1 MSDLRLPP
9 TRHTREAWRLAAA
22 IVLTFVFDAAF
33 LPFPVAAATS
43 ISTEQW
49 KNTSGAWG
57 GTLNGT
63 NSAYAEG
70 LTIPSRVV
78 IIGETGARALEIV
91 YDFQDSSSTRH
102 FVDFVESFDRT
113 VPRSTAD
120 PCAGVTGRSG
130 SPTTVGIP
138 ADSTIANQ
146 RAGVNSIWNASGLS
160 LSGYSTTTSGGAI
173 TKHLTL
179 SYTASAGTNVVVAF
193 GAHIAS
199 ATDWGTGSGAS
210 SWPGASGKLGAA
222 RDGGAEK
229 DVSINPGAIS
239 LASATSAPTPAPT
252 PTLAPTPAPAPLP
265 AASPTTTPIPATPVH
280 RQLERRARSRR
291 GVFSKSVGGPARV
304 DTQHTMTV

>member
-78 IIGETGARALEIV
+78 IIGETGAHALEIV

-146 RAGVNSIWNASGLS
+146 RAGVMSIWNASGLS
-160 LSGYSTTTSGGAI
+160 LSGYSTTTSGHQAPHPQLHSLRGNERCGRVWR
-173 TKHLTL
+173 TYRFRDGLGHRQRRL
-179 SYTASAGTNVVVAF
+179 VVA
-193 GAHIAS
+193 GRL
-199 ATDWGTGSGAS
+199 
-210 SWPGASGKLGAA
+210 GKA
-222 RDGGAEK
+222 GG
-229 DVSINPGAIS
+229 
-239 LASATSAPTPAPT
+239 
-252 PTLAPTPAPAPLP
+252 
-265 AASPTTTPIPATPVH
+265 
-280 RQLERRARSRR
+280 RA
-291 GVFSKSVGGPARV
+291 
-304 DTQHTMTV
+304 